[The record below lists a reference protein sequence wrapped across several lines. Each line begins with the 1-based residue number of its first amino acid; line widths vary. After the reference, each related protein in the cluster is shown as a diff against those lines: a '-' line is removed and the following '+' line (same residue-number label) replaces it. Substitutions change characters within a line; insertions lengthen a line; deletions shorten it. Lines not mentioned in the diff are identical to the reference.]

1 MKKLFSGVSVG
12 ALALSAVVVP
22 ATAFGAD
29 AGKQDL
35 SVLEHRYQVN
45 CVDDN
50 IIGPAQCKA
59 LEAEI
64 AKLKAPAKKPVKP
77 AEEKKDVCE
86 GIKPG
91 DTGYNSCELKKKK
104 TEEALVKAE
113 REKMAKL
120 IMDKIADKALADKVL
135 AGQITIFDAQ
145 KQLNS
150 YLTRGK
156 VAVAKGTN
164 DAEVKEALALKAEAL
179 GKNFL
184 AKQIRASKK
193 SSVANLLAMLNSAL
207 KPGERVQLSD
217 VDARVKPAGTTANP
231 TTPTV
236 DPNKKPDAA
245 NTPADKKSDAD
256 KKSAKDKKTVAEK
269 AAKNK
274 KGKLPKTGIGV
285 ALVLGLGGAA
295 AGAGTFL
302 RRRAH

>member
-217 VDARVKPAGTTANP
+217 VDARVKPAGTIPIRSRTQP
-231 TTPTV
+231 IRLRIRSPMQTR
-236 DPNKKPDAA
+236 
-245 NTPADKKSDAD
+245 S
-256 KKSAKDKKTVAEK
+256 
-269 AAKNK
+269 
-274 KGKLPKTGIGV
+274 LLRIRR
-285 ALVLGLGGAA
+285 L
-295 AGAGTFL
+295 L
-302 RRRAH
+302 RRRLPKIRRASSPRPVLVWPWFSVSEVLLPVRVRSCVVVHTDLIL